1 MDLMKITGEHWHE
14 HNFPISTLMD
24 NWIQRDWGDTSMG
37 MSGLTNQHPRLRL
50 CEAEKTDLQNNS
62 SAVNVGTRRPHT
74 TYLSKC
80 YVKKWSLRDDFR
92 RVPQGKWYQIY
103 TMPGFYGVTPLWR
116 ILLYSLCQR
125 PWPHP
130 VCEVGACFVKGPDQD
145 DGHYRAGI
153 QRSEAY
159 SQAQWW
165 RLLIHVSNYIF
176 FCFLDKGTKKYG
188 AYFSG
193 FSGCSKVFFLR

>member
-1 MDLMKITGEHWHE
+1 MNIIFQFPPSWIIGYKETEVTQAWKCQDLLT
-14 HNFPISTLMD
+14 STQGLDCVKLRKQSSETIQVQWMWEPGD
-24 NWIQRDWGDTSMG
+24 HIQRTLASAMIRNGLWGMI
-37 MSGLTNQHPRLRL
+37 SGVCHR
-50 CEAEKTDLQNNS
+50 
-62 SAVNVGTRRPHT
+62 
-74 TYLSKC
+74 
-80 YVKKWSLRDDFR
+80 
-92 RVPQGKWYQIY
+92 GKWYQIY
-103 TMPGFYGVTPLWR
+103 TVPGFYGVIPLWR

-153 QRSEAY
+153 QTSEAY

-193 FSGCSKVFFLR
+193 FSGCSKVFFFKIEGCSFI